1 MEIWVG
7 KNGTLQWRDVDNNKP
22 KTKKY
27 KVRVFTSAIEFWEV
41 EAESEQE
48 AMDNYWEG
56 ENYFTKPKGEDIE
69 ILEEVK

>member
-1 MEIWVG
+1 MGAVIPPPIQE
-7 KNGTLQWRDVDNNKP
+7 NKM
-22 KTKKY
+22 KKY
-27 KVRVFTSAIEFWEV
+27 KVRVYTSAIEFWEV
-41 EAESEQE
+41 EAENEQE

>member
-41 EAESEQE
+41 EAENEQE